1 MRIHPSAIPYI
12 APGLPLPKLERC
24 STKILVA
31 LAFSN
36 PEHPSIKVDS
46 HTMKRA
52 IKMQEWEL
60 QSKFLEHSPAVQIP
74 QVIAIPPTP
83 GLPPQREPLIMFPP
97 PPNAMS
103 FANRMAQGGLDGLED
118 ELGFIPSRSSRLG
131 RILADG
137 LLAEQE
143 RERLDQF
150 FEGVP
155 RFKKPR
161 SRPSSLRAA
170 WPSETPSERT
180 AEWVLNNTV
189 HELVAE
195 INEANPM
202 TMRDFNQFQDMDDRP
217 ASTEPFTRFGRLRV
231 MNDLSSRRS
240 PIHFVDEQPIVRTR
254 SARVQPLSRSETR
267 YVQTENGS
275 ESPDLQARLE
285 RLENRVAQIFA
296 EEQLEKTLLLAEELD
311 RDPRIWEGANQ
322 LHGIRPSTDPCATI
336 RAAFLRMKHRLEWY
350 DRARPKLRYDY
361 QLAHQ

>member
-1 MRIHPSAIPYI
+1 MRIHRSTIPHI
-12 APGLPLPKLERC
+12 TPDLPLPELERC

-31 LAFSN
+31 LGFSN
-36 PEHPSIKVDS
+36 PEHTSIKVDS
-46 HTMKRA
+46 LTMKRA

-74 QVIAIPPTP
+74 QVVAIPPTP
-83 GLPPQREPLIMFPP
+83 GLPPQHEPLTMFPP

-118 ELGFIPSRSSRLG
+118 ELGFIPPRSSRLA

-161 SRPSSLRAA
+161 SRPSFSRSAS
-170 WPSETPSERT
+170 PSETPSERT
-180 AEWVLNNTV
+180 LEWVLNNPV

-202 TMRDFNQFQDMDDRP
+202 TMRDFNQFQDMDERP
-217 ASTEPFTRFGRLRV
+217 ASTEPFTRFGKLRV
-231 MNDLSSRRS
+231 MNDLSSRPA
-240 PIHFVDEQPIVRTR
+240 PIYFVDEQPILRTKY
-254 SARVQPLSRSETR
+254 AHVQPLSQETQH
-267 YVQTENGS
+267 VQTENGP
-275 ESPDLQARLE
+275 ESPDLQTRLE

-311 RDPRIWEGANQ
+311 RDPRVWEGANQ

-361 QLAHQ
+361 NLAHQ